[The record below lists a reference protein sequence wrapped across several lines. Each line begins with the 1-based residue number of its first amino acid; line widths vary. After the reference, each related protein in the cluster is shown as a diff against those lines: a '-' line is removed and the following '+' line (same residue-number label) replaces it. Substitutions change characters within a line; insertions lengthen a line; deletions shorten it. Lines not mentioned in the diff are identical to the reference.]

1 MAKNVLDKISI
12 AEDRLFLLNMMG
24 PRTSSFGGTD
34 KKFEATSTKIEQQK
48 AEQQRQLKEQ
58 KRVKS
63 DNMPLL
69 FAASDLSSEEFVD
82 TRDSDCPSSSKN
94 QLVKFISVL

>member
-24 PRTSSFGGTD
+24 PRTASFRGTD
-34 KKFEATSTKIEQQK
+34 KKFAAKSTKIEQQK

-69 FAASDLSSEEFVD
+69 FAAFDLSSEESVD
-82 TRDSDCPSSSKN
+82 TEIVIALPHPRN